1 MSSPSHRLAAGAFLI
16 ATGALTVGVLAC
28 GDSPAGQSGASS
40 VVRVDERKGSV
51 QGVTLGD
58 SVAAVKRQLPGGL
71 EADPQT
77 TRNSPLVGDVEELGL
92 PWIIAPPR
100 GLAASDRTRLL
111 RYRYLSVKFAPPTG
125 AYVIEIAIPGART
138 HAGVSIGDRLD
149 AARGAYPKMR
159 CDVRNRNSEYVAYP
173 YCTTKLEDGPY
184 IWFGRDPIRS
194 ITLSSTPLG

>member
-1 MSSPSHRLAAGAFLI
+1 MSSPRHRLAAGAFVI
-16 ATGALTVGVLAC
+16 ASGALVVGVLAC
-28 GDSPAGQSGASS
+28 GDSPGDQSGASS

-58 SVAAVKRQLPGGL
+58 SVAAVKRQLPGGV
-71 EADPQT
+71 EEDAMT
-77 TRNSPLVGDVEELGL
+77 AKNVPLSGDVEELGL
-92 PWIIAPPR
+92 PWIVAPPR
-100 GLAASDRTRLL
+100 GLAASDRMRIL
-111 RYRYLSVKFAPPTG
+111 RYRHLSITFAPPTA
-125 AYVIEIAIPGART
+125 AYVIQIAIPGART
-138 HAGVSIGDRLD
+138 RAGVGIGERLD
-149 AARGAYPKMR
+149 AAASAYPNMR